1 MPTRTK
7 RPELAAE
14 AVRRNLE
21 QLARLGA
28 EIRASRRRRQ
38 LTQRRLGERAGL
50 AQGTVSRLERGH
62 GGALS
67 LDTWQRTALA
77 LDRPLRIDLARDTLE
92 EPADAGHLAIQEL
105 LLRLGRA
112 HGRGRSFELA
122 TRPSDPGRSVDVGLR
137 DDRRRILL
145 LLEAWNR
152 IDDIG
157 AAARSTTRK
166 VAEAQGLALLAGAER
181 PIDPR
186 PTDRAQRPTDR
197 AQRPTDGIED
207 GPPYRV
213 ASAWVVRATRRN
225 QALVAR
231 YPEVFGAR
239 FPGSSARWVRALTEG
254 GEPPREP
261 GLVWCDVGGTRLFG
275 WRRR

>member
-1 MPTRTK
+1 MPRLK

-14 AVRRNLE
+14 ASRRNLE

-28 EIRASRRRRQ
+28 EIRASRHRRR
-38 LTQRRLGERAGL
+38 LTQRGLGARVGL
-50 AQGTVSRLERGH
+50 AQGTISRAERGH

-67 LDTWQRTALA
+67 VDTWQRIGLA
-77 LDRPLRIDLARDTLE
+77 LDRPLHVDLARDARQ

-112 HGRGRSFELA
+112 NGRARRFELA
-122 TRPSDPGRSVDVGLR
+122 TRPHDPARSVDVCLR
-137 DDRRRILL
+137 DDRQRVLV

-157 AAARSTTRK
+157 AAARSTDRK
-166 VAEAQGLALLAGAER
+166 VAEALGLAAIIGAER
-181 PIDPR
+181 PLEDGVSVEGDAEA
-186 PTDRAQRPTDR
+186 TDSD
-197 AQRPTDGIED
+197 D

-225 QALVAR
+225 
-231 YPEVFGAR
+231 
-239 FPGSSARWVRALTEG
+239 
-254 GEPPREP
+254 
-261 GLVWCDVGGTRLFG
+261 
-275 WRRR
+275 